1 MFSVKDVEVF
11 TQRNLWQKIKK
22 RGGLGVWGGVFVVK
36 LVGERSGQV
45 PRSSGWLAHNLVD
58 IAGDMVV
65 ALAGIVAL
73 VGGMA
78 LALVVVVAGIVALV
92 EGTAFVVVEGIV
104 ALVAGMVVALAWAGI
119 VALVGGMA

>member
-1 MFSVKDVEVF
+1 VYTKKLVAK
-11 TQRNLWQKIKK
+11 NKKK
-22 RGGLGVWGGVFVVK
+22 RGGLGVWGDVFVVK

-73 VGGMA
+73 VGDMA
-78 LALVVVVAGIVALV
+78 LALVVVVGIVALV
-92 EGTAFVVVEGIV
+92 EGMAFVVVEGIV

>member
-1 MFSVKDVEVF
+1 MYTKKLVAK
-11 TQRNLWQKIKK
+11 NKKK
-22 RGGLGVWGGVFVVK
+22 RGGLGVWGEFFVVK

-104 ALVAGMVVALAWAGI
+104 ALVAGMVVALALAGI